1 MSRLK
6 LVKDLK
12 FWLIAIAA
20 GLITIHLTLT
30 WRSGNTELLSTSFLF
45 WAAVS
50 SLLWQKRDRLELK
63 SDDFSSIVGFALI
76 SLVLFKSLN
85 PGYGFTLH
93 VTPLISMLGLG
104 LIASGVKGLKQYWRE
119 LLLLAF
125 FVLNQEL
132 ILKFF
137 NVSLLTAKFTFIF
150 LWFLGFP
157 VVQRGE
163 ILSLPT
169 GSVQIGGACAGVGT
183 ILQLLGLALVVL
195 LIFPT
200 KLKEK
205 ILLPFVAVIVA
216 FTLNGIRVAL
226 MTVLAGLSNKEA
238 FEYWHLGDGSVIFPM
253 ISVFIFG
260 LICRFWLLKPGSK
273 NENSVEF

>member
-12 FWLIAIAA
+12 FWLLAIAA

-45 WAAVS
+45 WVAVV
-50 SLLWQKRDRLELK
+50 SLLCKKRDALELK
-63 SDDFSSIVGFALI
+63 SDNFSSIVGLALI
-76 SLVLFKSLN
+76 SLVLFKSLY
-85 PGYGFTLH
+85 PAYGFTLH

-125 FVLNQEL
+125 FVLNQQL
-132 ILKFF
+132 ILKFL
-137 NVSLLTAKFTFIF
+137 NVSLLTAKFTSVL

-157 VVQRGE
+157 VVQQGE

-169 GSVQIGGACAGVGT
+169 GSVQIGGACSGVGT
-183 ILQLLGLALVVL
+183 ILQLLGLTLVFL

-205 ILLPFVAVIVA
+205 ILLPLVAVIVA
-216 FTLNGIRVAL
+216 FTLNGMRVAL

-238 FEYWHLGDGSVIFPM
+238 FEYWHLGDGSLIFSLT
-253 ISVFIFG
+253 SVLIFG
-260 LICRFWLLKPGSK
+260 LICRFWLIKNIGENGST
-273 NENSVEF
+273 

>member
-1 MSRLK
+1 MNRLK

-12 FWLIAIAA
+12 FWLLAIAA

-45 WAAVS
+45 WIAVS
-50 SLLWQKRDRLELK
+50 SLLWKKRNELELK
-63 SDDFSSIVGFALI
+63 SDDFSSIVGLALI
-76 SLVLFKSLN
+76 SLVLFKSLY

-119 LLLLAF
+119 LLLLTF
-125 FVLNQEL
+125 FVLNQEV
-132 ILKFF
+132 ILNFL
-137 NVSLLTAKFTFIF
+137 NVSLLTAKFTAFI
-150 LWFLGFP
+150 LWLLGFP

-183 ILQLLGLALVVL
+183 ILQLLGLTLVVL

-205 ILLPFVAVIVA
+205 FLLPLVAIIVA
-216 FTLNGIRVAL
+216 FTLNGVRVAL

-238 FEYWHLGDGSVIFPM
+238 FEYWHLGGGSLIFSLA
-253 ISVFIFG
+253 SVLIFG
-260 LICRFWLLKPGSK
+260 LLCQFWLIKTSSE
-273 NENSVEF
+273 NESVI